1 MNPTQSMNF
10 HGLAAKH
17 LKEREKE
24 KEGRRE
30 LD

>member
-10 HGLAAKH
+10 YGLAAKH